1 MSGSEAEGNRQEQ
14 EQAEEAF
21 PVGAETEAENASAQ
35 TVNSAGQ
42 QNGQQQNEQS
52 DEWKRLQ
59 EISSKWM
66 KGMGPEE
73 EIVISSRIRLA
84 RNINGLPFPPLASD
98 AQREKVLALAHS
110 VLQEQSE
117 HFKDMRLIHMG
128 SLSPICRQVLMEK
141 HLISPLQVKECHA
154 GAVILRD
161 DEVISIMVNEED
173 HLRVQCLLPG
183 LQLERGWQEAS
194 RYDDY
199 LEQSLDYAFHEELG
213 YLTTCPTNVGTG
225 LRASVML
232 YLSALTL
239 TGQLNHFLTA
249 VNQVGLVVRGI
260 YGEGSE
266 MVGGL
271 CQISNQI
278 TLGHSEEE
286 IWQNLYS
293 VIRQLI
299 SQEKKARQQL
309 LNQQREKLAD
319 RAGRAY
325 GILKYARLLD
335 SKEAMQLISDVRLG
349 VDLGLLQHLPLEILN
364 ELLTLISPG
373 CLQYLKG
380 CSLSPYELNLE
391 RAIRVK
397 QCLP

>member
-1 MSGSEAEGNRQEQ
+1 MSEPEEERNRHEQ
-14 EQAEEAF
+14 EQAEKAF
-21 PVGAETEAENASAQ
+21 PVSAEVESENAARQ
-35 TVNSAGQ
+35 TINSDGQ
-42 QNGQQQNEQS
+42 RGEQ
-52 DEWKRLQ
+52 EQERKRLQ
-59 EISSKWM
+59 EITSKWM

-84 RNINGLPFPPLASD
+84 RNINGLPFPPLASN
-98 AQREKVLALAHS
+98 AQREEVLALAHN
-110 VLQEQSE
+110 VLQEQNE
-117 HFKDMRLIHMG
+117 HFRDMCLIDIG
-128 SLSPICRQVLMEK
+128 SISPIFRQVLVEK

-154 GAVILRD
+154 GAVILRA
-161 DEVISIMVNEED
+161 DEVISVMVNEED
-173 HLRVQCLLPG
+173 HLRIQCLLPG
-183 LQLERGWQEAS
+183 LQLERGWLEAS

-232 YLSALTL
+232 YLSALAI
-239 TGQLNHFLTA
+239 TGQLNHFLAA

-299 SQEKKARQQL
+299 NQEKKARQQL

-325 GILKYARLLD
+325 GILKHARLLD
-335 SKEAMQLISDVRLG
+335 SREAMQLISDVRLG
-349 VDLGLLQHLPLEILN
+349 VDLGLLRQVPLEILN
-364 ELLTLISPG
+364 ELLTLISFG

-380 CSLSPYELNLE
+380 RNLSAYELNLE
-391 RAIRVK
+391 RAVRIN

>member
-1 MSGSEAEGNRQEQ
+1 
-14 EQAEEAF
+14 
-21 PVGAETEAENASAQ
+21 
-35 TVNSAGQ
+35 
-42 QNGQQQNEQS
+42 
-52 DEWKRLQ
+52 
-59 EISSKWM
+59 M
-66 KGMGPEE
+66 KGRGPEE

-84 RNINGLPFPPLASD
+84 RNVNGLPFPPLASD
-98 AQREKVLALAHS
+98 AQREKMLALVHS
-110 VLQEQSE
+110 VLQKQSE
-117 HFKDMRLIHMG
+117 RFMEMRLIHMG
-128 SLSPICRQVLMEK
+128 GLSSVCRQVLVEK
-141 HLISPLQVKECHA
+141 HLISPLQMKECHA
-154 GAVILRD
+154 GAVILRS

-173 HLRVQCLLPG
+173 HLRIQCLLPG

-232 YLSALTL
+232 YLSALAL
-239 TGQLNHFLTA
+239 TGQLSHFLTA

-286 IWQNLYS
+286 IWQNLYN

-299 SQEKKARQQL
+299 NQEKKARQQL

-325 GILKYARLLD
+325 GILKHARLLD

-349 VDLGLLQHLPLEILN
+349 VDLGLLRQVPLEILN

-380 CSLSPYELNLE
+380 RNLSPYELNLE
-391 RAIRVK
+391 RAVRVN